1 MSVIGKSERIN
12 YTSGLE
18 TCIVKKPKAESRLSS
33 NGRQRVLCFLCL
45 LDAYIRKCVFPH
57 GIVCAP
63 QLQSHVTM
71 NAIAQAQLMSA
82 YHYAISLEII
92 NFNHGPKMVP
102 FV

>member
-1 MSVIGKSERIN
+1 
-12 YTSGLE
+12 
-18 TCIVKKPKAESRLSS
+18 
-33 NGRQRVLCFLCL
+33 
-45 LDAYIRKCVFPH
+45 VFPH